1 MGVAAAAT
9 IRCRRTILPDGQQ
22 LHACHP
28 VRNPI
33 GKHAFSTEDLINELE
48 AKGYELK
55 LQFQAPDPPAAKAL
69 HPAPPHVSSSSS
81 SIAGAGEVEV
91 LY

>member
-9 IRCRRTILPDGQQ
+9 IRCQRTILLLLPDSQQ
-22 LHACHP
+22 PHDCQYITQSA
-28 VRNPI
+28 
-33 GKHAFSTEDLINELE
+33 STHSAEINELE

-69 HPAPPHVSSSSS
+69 HPAPPHV
-81 SIAGAGEVEV
+81 IAGAGEVEV

>member
-22 LHACHP
+22 LHDCHP

-69 HPAPPHVSSSSS
+69 HQAPPHV
-81 SIAGAGEVEV
+81 IAGAGEVEV